1 MDSVQRFFD
10 SDNIFMP
17 HGHCYLWYPE
27 ILWLNIGADLLIALS
42 YFSIPL
48 ALFYFAHKRQDM
60 PFRGIFLL
68 FSFFIT
74 LCGLTHLFG
83 IWTIWHPDY
92 GEQGLLKAATGI
104 VSFAT
109 AMTVWRLMPVLMKL
123 PSPTVLQDAN
133 NKLLAANEEIETQVK
148 ERTAALQSAKTL
160 LEENEVELRKAY
172 DAAKSANQ
180 AKSQYLAHMSHEIRT
195 PLSAVTTIANLLP
208 RTGKFNAKQ
217 EELIDT
223 LRIGANSL
231 LDLINNILDISK
243 IEAGEFTLENAPYEW
258 DALID
263 DTARVVSV
271 RASEKNIELRTNTG
285 ALTGQWLMG
294 DRARLRQ
301 VLTNLLGNAIKFT
314 EEGTVSLSADVE
326 ADGSVVAIRVSD
338 TGIGIPEDKLETVF
352 EQYKQ
357 SGNSI
362 ASQYGGT
369 GLGLAITR
377 HLVEMMGG
385 SITAESTLGE
395 GSTFHVRLPLIKSD
409 APAEDTPAAQS
420 PATKKKKAAS
430 RKILLV
436 EDYPANVLVATTL
449 LDELGH
455 TYDIARTGKEALELQ
470 AQDAIYYA
478 VLMDVNMPE
487 MNGLEATK
495 AWRKKEEE
503 RGEPRTPIIGLTA
516 HAMTGDDQ
524 FCIDAGMDG
533 YLPKPLTIDSLQSTL
548 DSVAYFHEG

>member
-27 ILWLNIGADLLIALS
+27 ILWLNIGADVLIALS

-48 ALFYFAHKRQDM
+48 ALGYFAHKRRDM

-68 FSFFIT
+68 FTAFIT

-92 GEQGLLKAATGI
+92 GEQGLLKALTGL

-109 AMTVWRLMPVLMKL
+109 AVTVWRLMPVLMRL
-123 PSPTVLQDAN
+123 PSPTVLQEAN
-133 NKLLAANEEIETQVK
+133 NKLLAANEEIEKQVK
-148 ERTAALQSAKTL
+148 ERTAALQSAKSL
-160 LEENEVELRKAY
+160 LESNEVELRKAY
-172 DAAKSANQ
+172 DAAKNANQ

-208 RTGKFNAKQ
+208 RTGEFNAKQ
-217 EELIDT
+217 QELIDT

-243 IEAGEFTLENAPYEW
+243 IEAGEFALENHPFEW

-263 DTARVVSV
+263 DTARVISI
-271 RASEKNIELRTNTG
+271 RAQEKNIELRSNTG

-301 VLTNLLGNAIKFT
+301 VLMNLLGNAVKFT
-314 EEGTVSLSADVE
+314 ESGSVSLSASVE
-326 ADGSVVAIRVSD
+326 GDGSIVLIHVSD
-338 TGIGIPEDKLETVF
+338 TGIGIPEDKLDAVF

-357 SGNSI
+357 SDHGI

-385 SITAESTLGE
+385 SITVESTLGE
-395 GSTFHVRLPLIKSD
+395 GSTFAVRLPLIKAETPSD
-409 APAEDTPAAQS
+409 EDTSAKTAATKQKPAAL
-420 PATKKKKAAS
+420 
-430 RKILLV
+430 KILLV

-449 LDELGH
+449 MDELGH
-455 TYDIARTGKEALELQ
+455 SYDIARTGKEALELQ
-470 AQDAIYYA
+470 AQDAIYDA

-495 AWRKKEEE
+495 AWRKNEEE

-516 HAMTGDDQ
+516 HAMAGDDQ
-524 FCIDAGMDG
+524 QCLDAGMDS
-533 YLPKPLTIDSLQSTL
+533 YLAKPLTIDTLQTAL
-548 DSVAYFHEG
+548 ESVAHIREG